1 MDVDTSLERVL
12 PSGNI
17 KPIINPNL
25 PSLDQLMEIDSSIE
39 HKKRLFVYPEPSD
52 IQNRG
57 PIEFVIHDS
66 PGYYLEVSS
75 ILLDV
80 KLQLRGADGARG
92 ADAAVAAWRS
102 YFLNN
107 LSQTLWS
114 TIKVSL
120 NGTNIESNYYNQQ
133 LSNLNHILSTPNI
146 VLKERGRV
154 QGAFPIEPNTLIET
168 LDGGHIAV
176 QAIVDR
182 IAFSKADE
190 IHLTAALQLDLST
203 ATKFLPDGVTVKI
216 ILEPSQ
222 PQFLIKRT
230 DAAGDTRVNH
240 QFSIHSA
247 RLHVTKVKPSDG
259 VLISE
264 AKRLDQKPFE
274 YLIRRNV
281 VVDQVFQAGASEF
294 SITRPFQAIIPNKL
308 YIFMVNQAGARGSY
322 HRHPFYYGSNGLQ
335 SYSVKVD
342 GLEISGHDTGEGLVQ
357 TYVESLRAHG
367 EDYFI
372 PYGLYKQSCFVICVD
387 TNQGSDLNTLAV
399 ERRGNLQI
407 SLRTRANLAQSLIVH
422 VVGVLDSTF
431 TIDQNKTVTT
441 HYQY

>member
-12 PSGNI
+12 PSQNI
-17 KPIINPNL
+17 KSIINPNL
-25 PSLDQLMEIDSSIE
+25 PSLDQMMEIDSSIE
-39 HKKRLFVYPEPSD
+39 HKKNVFVYPEPSD

-66 PGYYLEVSS
+66 PGYYLDISS
-75 ILLDV
+75 ILVDV
-80 KLQLRGADGARG
+80 KLQLLGAARNRDNL
-92 ADAAVAAWRS
+92 AQWRA

-133 LSNLNHILSTPNI
+133 LSNLNHILTTPNI
-146 VLKERGRV
+146 IVKERGRV
-154 QGAFPIEPNTLIET
+154 QGAFEIDTNTLIET
-168 LDGGHIAV
+168 LGAEHIALRP
-176 QAIVDR
+176 IVDR

-203 ATKFLPDGVTVKI
+203 ATKFLPDGVTMKI
-216 ILEPSQ
+216 ILEPSP

-230 DAAGDTRVNH
+230 DLVGNTRVNH
-240 QFSIHSA
+240 TFSINSA
-247 RLHVTKVKPSDG
+247 RLQVTKVKPSDG

-264 AKRLDQKPFE
+264 AKRLGTRPFE
-274 YLIRRNV
+274 YLIRRKV
-281 VVDQVFQAGASEF
+281 VVDTVFQAGASEF
-294 SITRPFQAIIPNKL
+294 SITRPFQAVIPNKL
-308 YIFMVNQAGARGSY
+308 YIFMVKQAGARGAY
-322 HRHPFYYGSNGLQ
+322 HRHPFFYGNNNLQ
-335 SYSVKVD
+335 SYSVKLD
-342 GLEISGHDTGEGLVQ
+342 GLEISGHEMGEGLVQ

-372 PYGLYKQSCFVICVD
+372 PYSLYKHSCFVICID

-407 SLRTRANLAQSLIVH
+407 SLRTRGNIAETLLVYVA
-422 VVGVLDSTF
+422 GVLDSTF
-431 TIDQNKTVTT
+431 TIDHNKTVTT
-441 HYQY
+441 QYQY

>member
-1 MDVDTSLERVL
+1 MDVDTSIERVL
-12 PSGNI
+12 PSQNI
-17 KPIINPNL
+17 KSIINPNL

-39 HKKRLFVYPEPSD
+39 HKKQLFVYPEPSD

-80 KLQLRGADGARG
+80 KLQLRDADGAR
-92 ADAAVAAWRS
+92 ANPDAWRA

-133 LSNLNHILSTPNI
+133 LSNLNHILTTPNI
-146 VLKERGRV
+146 VVQERGQV
-154 QGAFPIEPNTLIET
+154 QGAFPINPDTLTET
-168 LDGGHIAV
+168 LDGNHIAV
-176 QAIVDR
+176 QDIVSR
-182 IAFSKADE
+182 MAFSRADE

-222 PQFLIKRT
+222 PQFVVKRT
-230 DAAGDTRVNH
+230 DLNGATKINH
-240 QFSIHSA
+240 QFSISSA

-264 AKRLDQKPFE
+264 AKRLSAKPFE
-274 YLIRRNV
+274 YLIRRKV
-281 VVDQVFQAGASEF
+281 AVDKVFQAGASEC

-322 HRHPFYYGSNGLQ
+322 HRHPYWYGDNTLQ

-342 GLEISGHDTGEGLVQ
+342 GLEISGHEMGEGLVQ

-372 PYGLYKQSCFVICVD
+372 PYSLYKRSCFVICVD

-407 SLRTRANLAQSLIVH
+407 SLRTRANIAQSLIVY

-431 TIDQNKTVTT
+431 TIDENKTVTT

>member
-12 PSGNI
+12 PSQNI
-17 KPIINPNL
+17 KSIINPSL
-25 PSLDQLMEIDSSIE
+25 PSLDQMMEIDSSID
-39 HKKRLFVYPEPSD
+39 HKKKVFVYPEPSD

-57 PIEFVIHDS
+57 PIEFVIHES
-66 PGYYLEVSS
+66 PGYYLDVSS
-75 ILLDV
+75 ILVDV
-80 KLQLRGADGARG
+80 KLQLQGAAGARDG
-92 ADAAVAAWRS
+92 GDVAAWRA
-102 YFLNN
+102 YFINN

-133 LSNLNHILSTPNI
+133 LSNLNHILTTPNI
-146 VLKERGRV
+146 IVQERGQV
-154 QGAFPIEPNTLIET
+154 QGAFEIDTNTLIGT
-168 LDGGHIAV
+168 LTAAHIG
-176 QAIVDR
+176 QGPIVDR
-182 IAFSKADE
+182 IAFSKSDE

-203 ATKFLPDGVTVKI
+203 ATKFLPDGVTMKI
-216 ILEPSQ
+216 TLEPSQ

-230 DAAGDTRVNH
+230 DLGGDTRVNH
-240 QFSIHSA
+240 TFSINTA
-247 RLHVTKVKPSDG
+247 RLLVTKVKPSDG

-264 AKRLDQKPFE
+264 AKRLAAKPFE
-274 YLIRRNV
+274 YLIRRKC
-281 VVDQVFQAGASEF
+281 VVDTVFQTGASEF
-294 SITRPFQAIIPNKL
+294 SITRPFQAVIPNKL

-322 HRHPFYYGSNGLQ
+322 HRHPFFYGHNNLQ
-335 SYSVKVD
+335 SYSIKLD
-342 GLEISGHDTGEGLVQ
+342 GLEISGHETGEGLVQ

-372 PYGLYKQSCFVICVD
+372 PYSLYKHSCFVICVD

-407 SLRTRANLAQSLIVH
+407 SLRTRANIGETLLVY

-431 TIDQNKTVTT
+431 TIDDNKTVTT
-441 HYQY
+441 QYQY

>member
-1 MDVDTSLERVL
+1 MDVDTSIERVL
-12 PSGNI
+12 PSQNI
-17 KPIINPNL
+17 KSIINPNL

-39 HKKRLFVYPEPSD
+39 HKKQLFVYPEPSD

-80 KLQLRGADGARG
+80 KLQLRDADGAR
-92 ADAAVAAWRS
+92 ANPDAWRA
-102 YFLNN
+102 YFINN

-133 LSNLNHILSTPNI
+133 LSNLNHILTTPNI
-146 VLKERGRV
+146 IVKERGQV
-154 QGAFPIEPNTLIET
+154 QGAFPIEANTLTET
-168 LDGGHIAV
+168 LDADHIGV
-176 QAIVDR
+176 QAIRDR
-182 IAFSKADE
+182 MAFSRADE

-222 PQFLIKRT
+222 LQFVVKRT
-230 DAAGDTRVNH
+230 DLNGATKINH
-240 QFSIHSA
+240 QFSISSA

-264 AKRLDQKPFE
+264 AKRLSAKPFE
-274 YLIRRNV
+274 YLIRRKV
-281 VVDQVFQAGASEF
+281 AVDQVFQAGASEF

-322 HRHPFYYGSNGLQ
+322 HRHPFWYGNNTLQ

-342 GLEISGHDTGEGLVQ
+342 GLEISGHDMGEGLVQ

-372 PYGLYKQSCFVICVD
+372 PYNLYKQSCFVICVD

-407 SLRTRANLAQSLIVH
+407 SLRTRANIAQSLIVY

-431 TIDQNKTVTT
+431 TIDENKTVTT